1 MSQASPHHALAVA
14 LAAAFT
20 LPAAMPG
27 LAQAPPDDFAGHWR
41 GVGTQ
46 MLGGE
51 LQTFVTDFDI
61 ASGGED
67 SLYLINSFIE
77 DGGTH
82 AYMVGEGR
90 LLGDGSF
97 RFRETEIVRDT
108 TRPNFSW
115 CLKRATLDVAVDEY
129 GDLVMSGV
137 VYARTVEGG
146 ECPPGDFVMRK
157 TVVRP

>member
-1 MSQASPHHALAVA
+1 MPSVYPYAITATLALAS
-14 LAAAFT
+14 T
-20 LPAAMPG
+20 TRI

-61 ASGGED
+61 APSGGD

-108 TRPNFSW
+108 TRPYFSW

-129 GDLVMSGV
+129 GDLVMSGI

-157 TVVRP
+157 SVVRP